1 MDHKKQINKDIRK
14 EAVQMKRTKMILLT
28 GLIVLVV
35 GLTGCYTVV
44 MVPRQAVERVE
55 TEDMLVEEEPY
66 EDVAE
71 EMYFD
76 EEGAETVI
84 HKHYYYGDIW
94 PDYVMFDPYWHSP
107 YWWHYSTWVGW
118 NYPYYG
124 WWDPWDYYGYG
135 HNTWYANWYYRP
147 WHHRYQQYYYG
158 GYWAYYDG
166 YYGSGYQRTLEKQPF
181 GERQPFGITRVRS
194 SSGSGL
200 AKGGGERISVSR
212 GHDGT
217 RVSSTRTGTR
227 VSNENGTR
235 SPTVVSRKGSGSGSD
250 AASTKATTRV
260 SKRSGSNR
268 SGTTIRRR
276 SSSSS
281 GSRSSGSS
289 GGVRVKK
296 RRQNQPSREKDA
308 IITGIF

>member
-28 GLIVLVV
+28 GLIVFVV

-44 MVPRQAVERVE
+44 MVPRRAVERVE

-124 WWDPWDYYGYG
+124 WWDPWDYYGY
-135 HNTWYANWYYRP
+135 
-147 WHHRYQQYYYG
+147 
-158 GYWAYYDG
+158 
-166 YYGSGYQRTLEKQPF
+166 
-181 GERQPFGITRVRS
+181 
-194 SSGSGL
+194 
-200 AKGGGERISVSR
+200 
-212 GHDGT
+212 
-217 RVSSTRTGTR
+217 
-227 VSNENGTR
+227 
-235 SPTVVSRKGSGSGSD
+235 
-250 AASTKATTRV
+250 
-260 SKRSGSNR
+260 
-268 SGTTIRRR
+268 
-276 SSSSS
+276 
-281 GSRSSGSS
+281 
-289 GGVRVKK
+289 
-296 RRQNQPSREKDA
+296 
-308 IITGIF
+308 